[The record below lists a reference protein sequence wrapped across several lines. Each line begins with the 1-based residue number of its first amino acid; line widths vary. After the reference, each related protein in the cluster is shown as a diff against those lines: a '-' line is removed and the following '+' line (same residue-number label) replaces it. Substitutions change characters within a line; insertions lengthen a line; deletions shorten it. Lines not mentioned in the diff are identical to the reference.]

1 MFSTSKSLLDPAR
14 GHRGARL
21 GTFLALIFAFLLG
34 AMPRARAAV
43 AVSETDFQTLRR
55 LEYAEALCKARKMWA
70 RGDAA
75 KIVAAEAEL
84 KQTWQDSS
92 WTRDHYSEVDDAF
105 GEVISNLRSLKNGEM
120 TEADFK
126 SAMSESDPDTVATAR
141 AHYEEVQTVR
151 DSERAEKQVR
161 DELERARRGEIPTA
175 AQVQG
180 TWMFDLDGTIDAM
193 GELFP
198 IPDREKFKAD
208 LAPKVG
214 SPSYTF
220 GPGDQVVSRVTGS
233 DGKERADTGVYRL
246 EGHKIFFKSPGGR
259 REQEMEIGLRKG
271 KLQMGTGFGVV
282 VFARK

>member
-1 MFSTSKSLLDPAR
+1 MNATCPIAGSGR
-14 GHRGARL
+14 GLRGARL

-34 AMPRARAAV
+34 AVPRARAAV

-55 LEYAEALCKARKMWA
+55 LEYTEALCKARKMWA

-75 KIVAAEAEL
+75 KVAAAEAEL
-84 KQTWQDSS
+84 KRTWQDSG

-120 TEADFK
+120 TEGDFK
-126 SAMSESDPDTVATAR
+126 SAMSESDPATVATAR
-141 AHYEEVQTVR
+141 AHYEEMQTVR

-161 DELERARRGEIPTA
+161 EELEQARRGEIPTA
-175 AQVQG
+175 AQLQG
-180 TWMFDLDGTIDAM
+180 TWGFDLDGTIDAM

-208 LAPKVG
+208 LAGKIG
-214 SPSYTF
+214 MSSYTF
-220 GPGDQVVSRVTGS
+220 GPGDQIVSRATGP

-246 EGHKIFFKSPGGR
+246 DGYKIFFKSPGGK
-259 REQEMEIGLRKG
+259 REQQMEIGLRHG